1 MRSRSMKKSGRVSFV
16 SGWLRDLAQELRG
29 ALRRL
34 ARSRAFTLIAVLS
47 LAVGIGVNT
56 ALFTVVHAT
65 WLEPVPRVGEADRI
79 VEVLTTRRGSD
90 IQLWAY
96 RDFQDVRDA
105 ETPIEALAGLKPR
118 DGSLTTDDGTE
129 GVRVMYVSANYFE
142 VIGVVP
148 SRGRPFLPSEDV
160 RPGGHPVAV
169 VSHAMWQNRL
179 GGRQDIVGL
188 TITLNRDPYAVVGVA
203 PEAFRGHRT
212 YTSTDL
218 WVPITQHPFMAGPNS
233 LERDRGPLWLEVL
246 GRLRADATLDEANAA
261 LQTVFAWLAREYPE
275 SNEDRGARAVAFGPV
290 PAYGRAESMMAT
302 GALVGLAGLVLLIIC
317 GNVAGMVLARSAT
330 REREIAVRMALGS
343 GRGRLVRHLMAEA
356 LLLALIGGGVGILL
370 AFWATGT
377 LSPAYFSDVPDLS
390 LGPNLTILTF
400 SLLLTLGTTLV
411 FGLFPALRFSQPDM
425 VSSLKDDTGGGGRRV
440 GRIHRVATSAQA
452 GVALSLIV
460 TCSLFVRA
468 LGVMERRDLGFEPHN
483 LMLTRLDLSQQGYS
497 TPEAGEAV
505 LNRMKESVASLP
517 GVTSVTVADGIP
529 LDLVGNFTSVSRADR
544 SDETGGRTTVE
555 FTLVGDA
562 YFETIGTPILR
573 GRGIERTDEPASEP
587 VVVITQALA
596 ERLWPGE
603 EAVGRQLR
611 FSARFHQLFTH
622 RDVLSG
628 DSARAHTVV
637 GVVGH
642 VASSRATE
650 DWPHVFV
657 SLRQN
662 YRPQV
667 MLVVKATASAAALAR
682 PVQSAIL
689 AAQPT
694 LPFPSIVSSES
705 LLGRSTEA
713 QRRTAEMAAALGL
726 LALLLSAIG
735 VYGVVAF
742 AVARRTREIGL
753 RMAIGATRAQVLGA
767 VLRDAVRLATP
778 GLVVGALIAV
788 GTAAGMRSML
798 LGVSPVDPMS
808 LGSAILLLFLVV
820 LLASLVP
827 ARRAS
832 GIDPMVA
839 LRSE

>member
-1 MRSRSMKKSGRVSFV
+1 
-16 SGWLRDLAQELRG
+16 
-29 ALRRL
+29 
-34 ARSRAFTLIAVLS
+34 VLS
-47 LAVGIGVNT
+47 LAVGVGVNT

-65 WLEPVPRVGEADRI
+65 WLEPVPGVGGAGRI
-79 VEVLTTRRGSD
+79 VEVLTTRRGAESV
-90 IQLWAY
+90 LWSY
-96 RDFQDVRDA
+96 PDLLDVRDA
-105 ETPIEALAGLKPR
+105 ATPIEALAGAKSR
-118 DGSLTTDDGTE
+118 DGSLTTEDGTQ
-129 GVRVMYVSANYFE
+129 GVRVTYVTANYFE
-142 VIGVVP
+142 VMGVVP

-160 RPGGHPVAV
+160 VLGGHPVAV

-179 GGRQDIVGL
+179 GGREDIVGL
-188 TITLNRDPYAVVGVA
+188 MITLNRVPYTVVGVA

-212 YTSTDL
+212 YSTTDL
-218 WVPITQHPFMAGPNS
+218 WVPITQHPLMTGANS
-233 LERDRGPLWLEVL
+233 LAGDRVALWLEVF
-246 GRLRADATLDEANAA
+246 GRLGGDASVDEADAA
-261 LQTVFAWLAREYPE
+261 LRTVFPRLANEYPE
-275 SNEDRGARAVAFGPV
+275 SNEERSARAAAFGPA
-290 PAYGRAESMMAT
+290 PAHARAENMIFT
-302 GALVGLAGLVLLIIC
+302 GLLLCLAGLVLLIIC

-343 GRGRLVRHLMAEA
+343 GRGRLIRHLMGEA
-356 LLLALIGGGVGILL
+356 LLLALVGGSLGMLL

-377 LSPAYFSDVPDLS
+377 VSPAYFSDMPNLS
-390 LGPNLTILTF
+390 LEPNLTILAF

-411 FGLFPALRFSQPDM
+411 FGLFPALRFSKPDM
-425 VSSLKDDTGGGGRRV
+425 ISSLKDDTGGGGRRV

-468 LGVMERRDLGFEPHN
+468 LGVMERRDLGFEPQN
-483 LMLTRLDLSQQGYS
+483 LMLTRIDLSQQGYT

-505 LNRMKESVASLP
+505 LNRMRESIGTVP

-529 LDLVGNFTSVSRADR
+529 LDLVGNFTSVTRADR
-544 SDETGGRTTVE
+544 SDEASGRVTVE
-555 FTLVGDA
+555 FTLVDDG
-562 YFETIGTPILR
+562 YFQTIGTPILR
-573 GRGIERTDEPASEP
+573 GRGIERTDEASSEP
-587 VVVITQALA
+587 VAVITQALA

-611 FSARFHQLFTH
+611 FSSRFHRIFTPH
-622 RDVLSG
+622 EGIDV
-628 DSARAHTVV
+628 DSARAYTVV
-637 GVVGH
+637 GVVGQ

-650 DWPHVFV
+650 DRPHVFI

-667 MLVVKATASAAALAR
+667 MIVARAMASSAALTR
-682 PVQSAIL
+682 SIQSAVL
-689 AAQPT
+689 AVDPT
-694 LPFPSIVSSES
+694 LPFPPIISSES
-705 LLGRSTEA
+705 LVERSTEA
-713 QRRTAEMAAALGL
+713 QRRTAEMAAGLGL

-767 VLRDAVRLATP
+767 VLRDAVRLAVP
-778 GLVVGALIAV
+778 GLAAGALLAV
-788 GTAAGMRSML
+788 GLAAAAGNIL
-798 LGVSPVDPMS
+798 LGVSPADPIS
-808 LGSAILLLFLVV
+808 LGSAAGLLLLVI

-832 GIDPMVA
+832 GIDPMAA

>member
-1 MRSRSMKKSGRVSFV
+1 M
-16 SGWLRDLAQELRG
+16 E
-29 ALRRL
+29 
-34 ARSRAFTLIAVLS
+34 
-47 LAVGIGVNT
+47 
-56 ALFTVVHAT
+56 
-65 WLEPVPRVGEADRI
+65 
-79 VEVLTTRRGSD
+79 
-90 IQLWAY
+90 
-96 RDFQDVRDA
+96 
-105 ETPIEALAGLKPR
+105 
-118 DGSLTTDDGTE
+118 DGTQ

-142 VIGVVP
+142 VMGVVP
-148 SRGRPFLPSEDV
+148 SRGRTFLPGEDAV
-160 RPGGHPVAV
+160 PGGHPVAV

-179 GGRQDIVGL
+179 GRREDIIGQ
-188 TITLNRDPYAVVGVA
+188 TITLNRDPYTVVGVA

-218 WVPITQHPFMAGPNS
+218 WVPITQHPFVAGPNS
-233 LERDRGPLWLEVL
+233 IARDRSPLWLEVL
-246 GRLRADATLDEANAA
+246 GRLRPDATVDEANAA

-290 PAYGRAESMMAT
+290 PAYGRAESMIAT

-356 LLLALIGGGVGILL
+356 LLLALTGGVLGVLL
-370 AFWATGT
+370 AFWVTGT
-377 LSPAYFSDVPDLS
+377 VSPAYFSDVPNLS
-390 LGPNLTILTF
+390 LGPNLTILVF
-400 SLLLTLGTTLV
+400 STLLTLGTTVV
-411 FGLFPALRFSQPDM
+411 FGLFPALRFSKPDM

-452 GVALSLIV
+452 GVALSLLL

-468 LGVMERRDLGFEPHN
+468 LGVMERRDLGFEPQD
-483 LMLTRLDLSQQGYS
+483 LMVTRMDLSQQGYS
-497 TPEAGEAV
+497 TLEAGEAV
-505 LNRMKESVASLP
+505 LNRMRESVAALAA
-517 GVTSVTVADGIP
+517 VTSVTVADGIP

-544 SDETGGRTTVE
+544 SDDTGGRVTVE
-555 FTLVGDA
+555 FTLVDDG
-562 YFETIGTPILR
+562 YFQTIGTPILR
-573 GRGIERTDEPASEP
+573 GRGIERTDEASSEP

-603 EAVGRQLR
+603 KALGRHLR
-611 FSARFHQLFTH
+611 FSARFQRIFTP
-622 RDVLSG
+622 RESVAA
-628 DSARAHTVV
+628 DSARAYTVV

-650 DWPHVFV
+650 DRPQVFV

-667 MLVVKATASAAALAR
+667 MLVVKTTAGPAAVAR
-682 PVQSAIL
+682 SIQSAIL
-689 AAQPT
+689 AADPT
-694 LPFPSIVSSES
+694 LPFPLIVSSES
-705 LLGRSTEA
+705 LVARSTEA
-713 QRRTAEMAAALGL
+713 QRRTAEVAAGLGL

-767 VLRDAVRLATP
+767 VLRDAVRLAAP
-778 GLVVGALIAV
+778 GLAVGALLAV
-788 GTAAGMRSML
+788 GTAAAARSML
-798 LGVSPVDPMS
+798 LGVSPLDPIS
-808 LGSAILLLFLVV
+808 LGTAASALLLVV
-820 LLASLVP
+820 TLASLVP

>member
-1 MRSRSMKKSGRVSFV
+1 M
-16 SGWLRDLAQELRG
+16 SGWPGDLGQDLRFAFRSLTK
-29 ALRRL
+29 
-34 ARSRAFTLIAVLS
+34 SRAFTFIAVLS
-47 LAVGIGVNT
+47 LAVGVGVNT

-65 WLEPVPRVGEADRI
+65 WLEPVAGVGGADRI
-79 VEVLTTRRGSD
+79 VEVLLTRRGSD
-90 IQLWAY
+90 VQEWAY
-96 RDFQDVRDA
+96 PDFQDVREA

-118 DGSLTTDDGTE
+118 DGSLTTDDGTQS
-129 GVRVMYVSANYFE
+129 VRVMYVSANYFE
-142 VIGVVP
+142 VMGVVP

-160 RPGGHPVAV
+160 VPGGHPLAV

-179 GGRQDIVGL
+179 GGREDIVGG
-188 TITLNRDPYAVVGVA
+188 TITLNRTPLTVVGVA

-212 YTSTDL
+212 YTSTEL
-218 WVPITQHPFMAGPNS
+218 WVPISQHPFVAGPNS
-233 LERDRGPLWLEVL
+233 VVSDRGSLWLEVL
-246 GRLRADATLDEANAA
+246 GQLRANATVDQANAA
-261 LQTVFAWLAREYPE
+261 LQTVFSRLEREYPE
-275 SNEDRGARAVAFGPV
+275 SNLDRGARAVAFGSI

-343 GRGRLVRHLMAEA
+343 GRGRLVRHLMVEA
-356 LLLALIGGGVGILL
+356 LLLALAGGGVGIIL
-370 AFWATGT
+370 AFWVTGT
-377 LSPAYFSDVPDLS
+377 VSPAYFTDVPNLS
-390 LGPNLTILTF
+390 LGPNVTILTF

-452 GVALSLIV
+452 GVALSLVV

-468 LGVMERRDLGFEPHN
+468 LGVMERRDLGFEPQD
-483 LMLTRLDLSQQGYS
+483 LMTTRMDLSQQGYS

-505 LNRMKESVASLP
+505 LNRMTESVASLP
-517 GVTSVTVADGIP
+517 GVTSVTVSNGIP

-544 SDETGGRTTVE
+544 PDETGGRTTVE
-555 FTLVGDA
+555 FTLVGEE
-562 YFETIGTPILR
+562 YFQTIGTPILR
-573 GRGIERTDEPASEP
+573 GRGIERTDEASSEP
-587 VVVITQALA
+587 GVVITQALA
-596 ERLWPGE
+596 DRLWPGE
-603 EAVGRQLR
+603 EALGRQLR

-622 RDVLSG
+622 RDSVNR
-628 DSARAHTVV
+628 DSAGVFTVV

-642 VASSRATE
+642 VSSSRATE

-662 YRPQV
+662 YRPRV
-667 MLVVKATASAAALAR
+667 MIVVKATASPAVLAR
-682 PVQSAIL
+682 SIQSAIL
-689 AAQPT
+689 AVDPT
-694 LPFPSIVSSES
+694 LPFPLVVSSES
-705 LLGRSTEA
+705 LVARSTEA
-713 QRRTAEMAAALGL
+713 QRRTAEMAAGLGL

-753 RMAIGATRAQVLGA
+753 RMAIGATRGQVLEA
-767 VLRDAVRLATP
+767 VLRDAVRLAAP
-778 GLVVGALIAV
+778 GLAVGALLAV
-788 GTAAGMRSML
+788 GTAAAMRSML
-798 LGVSPVDPMS
+798 LGVSPVDPIS
-808 LGSAILLLFLVV
+808 LGSAAGVLLLVV

>member
-1 MRSRSMKKSGRVSFV
+1 MGEWLDDLGNDLRHAFRSLTK
-16 SGWLRDLAQELRG
+16 
-29 ALRRL
+29 
-34 ARSRAFTLIAVLS
+34 SRAFTLIAVLS
-47 LAVGIGVNT
+47 LAVGVGINT

-65 WLEPVPRVGEADRI
+65 WLEPVPGVSGADRI
-79 VEVLTTRRGSD
+79 VELLTTRRGAESV
-90 IQLWAY
+90 LWSY
-96 RDFQDVRDA
+96 PDLQDVRDA
-105 ETPIEALAGLKPR
+105 GTPIEALAGAKER
-118 DGSLTTDDGTE
+118 DGSLTTEDGTQ
-129 GVRVMYVSANYFE
+129 GVRVSYVTANYFE
-142 VIGVVP
+142 VMGVVP
-148 SRGRPFLPSEDV
+148 SRGRPFLPSEDLV
-160 RPGGHPVAV
+160 PGGHPVAV

-188 TITLNRDPYAVVGVA
+188 AITLNRAPYTVVGVA
-203 PEAFRGHRT
+203 PEEFRGHRT
-212 YTSTDL
+212 FSSADL
-218 WVPITQHPFMAGPNS
+218 WAPITQHPLMTGANS
-233 LERDRGPLWLEVL
+233 LATDRVALWLEVF
-246 GRLRADATLDEANAA
+246 GRLRAGATVDEADVA
-261 LQTVFAWLAREYPE
+261 LQTVFSRLANEYPE
-275 SNEDRGARAVAFGPV
+275 SNEERSARAATFGPV
-290 PAYGRAESMMAT
+290 PAHGRAESMIAT

-356 LLLALIGGGVGILL
+356 LLLAVVGGSLGMLL

-377 LSPAYFSDVPDLS
+377 LSPAYFSDMPNLS
-390 LGPNLTILTF
+390 LEPNLTILAF
-400 SLLLTLGTTLV
+400 SLLLTLGTTIV
-411 FGLFPALRFSQPDM
+411 FGLFPALRFSKPDM
-425 VSSLKDDTGGGGRRV
+425 ISSLKDDTGGGGRRV
-440 GRIHRVATSAQA
+440 GRIHRIATSAQA

-468 LGVMERRDLGFEPHN
+468 LGVMEQRDLGFDPQD
-483 LMLTRLDLSQQGYS
+483 LMLTRMDLAQQGY
-497 TPEAGEAV
+497 TTAEAGEAV
-505 LNRMKESVASLP
+505 LDRMKASVSTVP

-529 LDLVGNFTSVSRADR
+529 LDLVGNFTSVTRGDR
-544 SDETGGRTTVE
+544 SYEAGGNVSVE
-555 FTLVGDA
+555 FTLVDDG

-573 GRGIERTDEPASEP
+573 GRGIERTDEASSEP

-611 FSARFHQLFTH
+611 FSSRFHRIFIPRQGIE
-622 RDVLSG
+622 V
-628 DSARAHTVV
+628 DSARAYTVV
-637 GVVGH
+637 GVAGQ

-650 DWPHVFV
+650 DQPHVFI

-667 MLVVKATASAAALAR
+667 MIVARALASSAALTR
-682 PVQSAIL
+682 SIQSAIL
-689 AAQPT
+689 SVDPT
-694 LPFPSIVSSES
+694 LPYPLLVSSES
-705 LLGRSTEA
+705 LVARSTEA
-713 QRRTAEMAAALGL
+713 QRRTAEMAAGLGL

-767 VLRDAVRLATP
+767 VLRDAVRLAVP
-778 GLVVGALIAV
+778 GLAVGALLAV
-788 GTAAGMRSML
+788 GLAAAAGNIL
-798 LGVSPVDPMS
+798 LGVSPADPIS
-808 LGSAILLLFLVV
+808 LGTAGGLLLLVI

>member
-1 MRSRSMKKSGRVSFV
+1 MGAWLDDLGNDLRHAFRSLTK
-16 SGWLRDLAQELRG
+16 
-29 ALRRL
+29 
-34 ARSRAFTLIAVLS
+34 SRAFTLIAVLS
-47 LAVGIGVNT
+47 LAVGVGINT

-65 WLEPVPRVGEADRI
+65 WLEPVPGVSGADRI
-79 VEVLTTRRGSD
+79 VELLTTRRGAESV
-90 IQLWAY
+90 LWSY
-96 RDFQDVRDA
+96 PDLQDVRDA
-105 ETPIEALAGLKPR
+105 GTPIEALAGAKER
-118 DGSLTTDDGTE
+118 DGSLTTEDGTQ
-129 GVRVMYVSANYFE
+129 GVRVSYVTANYFE
-142 VIGVVP
+142 VMGVVP
-148 SRGRPFLPSEDV
+148 SRGRPFLPSEDLV
-160 RPGGHPVAV
+160 PGGHPVAV

-188 TITLNRDPYAVVGVA
+188 AITLNRAPYTVVGVA
-203 PEAFRGHRT
+203 PEEFRGHRT
-212 YTSTDL
+212 FSSADL
-218 WVPITQHPFMAGPNS
+218 WAPITQHPLMTGANS
-233 LERDRGPLWLEVL
+233 LATDRVALWLEVF
-246 GRLRADATLDEANAA
+246 GRLRAGATVDEADVA
-261 LQTVFAWLAREYPE
+261 LQTVFSRLANEYPE
-275 SNEDRGARAVAFGPV
+275 SNEERSARAATFGPV
-290 PAYGRAESMMAT
+290 PAHGRAESMIAT

-356 LLLALIGGGVGILL
+356 LLLAVVGGSLGMLL

-377 LSPAYFSDVPDLS
+377 LSPAYFSDMPNLS
-390 LGPNLTILTF
+390 LEPNLTILAF
-400 SLLLTLGTTLV
+400 SLLLTLGTTIV
-411 FGLFPALRFSQPDM
+411 FGLFPALRFSKPDM
-425 VSSLKDDTGGGGRRV
+425 ISSLKDDTGGGGRRV
-440 GRIHRVATSAQA
+440 GRIHRIATSAQA
-452 GVALSLIV
+452 GVALFLIV

-468 LGVMERRDLGFEPHN
+468 LGVMEQRDLGFDPQD
-483 LMLTRLDLSQQGYS
+483 LMLTRMDLAQQGY
-497 TPEAGEAV
+497 TTAEAGEAV
-505 LNRMKESVASLP
+505 LDRMKASVSTVP

-529 LDLVGNFTSVSRADR
+529 LDLVGNFTSVTRGDR
-544 SDETGGRTTVE
+544 SYEAGGNVSVE
-555 FTLVGDA
+555 FTLVDDG

-573 GRGIERTDEPASEP
+573 GRGIERTDEASSEP

-611 FSARFHQLFTH
+611 FSSRFHRIFIPRQGIE
-622 RDVLSG
+622 V
-628 DSARAHTVV
+628 DSARAYTVV
-637 GVVGH
+637 GVAGQ

-650 DWPHVFV
+650 DQPHVFI

-667 MLVVKATASAAALAR
+667 MIVARALASSAALTR
-682 PVQSAIL
+682 SIQSAVL
-689 AAQPT
+689 TVDPT
-694 LPFPSIVSSES
+694 LPFPVISSSES
-705 LLGRSTEA
+705 LVQRSTEA
-713 QRRTAEMAAALGL
+713 QRRTAEMAAGLGL

-767 VLRDAVRLATP
+767 VLRDAVRLAVP
-778 GLVVGALIAV
+778 GLAVGALLAV
-788 GTAAGMRSML
+788 GLAAAAGNIL
-798 LGVSPVDPMS
+798 LGVSPADPIS
-808 LGSAILLLFLVV
+808 LGTAGGLLLLVI

>member
-1 MRSRSMKKSGRVSFV
+1 MGEWLDDLGNDLRHAFRSLTK
-16 SGWLRDLAQELRG
+16 
-29 ALRRL
+29 
-34 ARSRAFTLIAVLS
+34 SRAFTLIAVLS
-47 LAVGIGVNT
+47 LAVGVGINT

-65 WLEPVPRVGEADRI
+65 WLEPVPGVSGADRI
-79 VEVLTTRRGSD
+79 VELLTTRRGAESV
-90 IQLWAY
+90 LWSY
-96 RDFQDVRDA
+96 PDLQDVRDA
-105 ETPIEALAGLKPR
+105 GTPIEALAGAKER
-118 DGSLTTDDGTE
+118 DGSLTTEDGTQ
-129 GVRVMYVSANYFE
+129 GVRVSYVTANYFE
-142 VIGVVP
+142 VMGVVP
-148 SRGRPFLPSEDV
+148 SRGRPFLPSEDLV
-160 RPGGHPVAV
+160 PGGHPVAV

-188 TITLNRDPYAVVGVA
+188 AITLNRAPYTVVGVA
-203 PEAFRGHRT
+203 PEEFRGHRT
-212 YTSTDL
+212 FSSADL
-218 WVPITQHPFMAGPNS
+218 WAPITQHPLMTGANS
-233 LERDRGPLWLEVL
+233 LATDRVALWLEVF
-246 GRLRADATLDEANAA
+246 GRLRAGATVDEADVA
-261 LQTVFAWLAREYPE
+261 LQTVFSRLANEYPE
-275 SNEDRGARAVAFGPV
+275 SNEERSARAATFGPV
-290 PAYGRAESMMAT
+290 PAHGRAESMIAT

-356 LLLALIGGGVGILL
+356 LLLAVVGGSLGMLL

-377 LSPAYFSDVPDLS
+377 LSPAYFSDMPNLS
-390 LGPNLTILTF
+390 LEPNLTILAF
-400 SLLLTLGTTLV
+400 SLLLTLGTTIV
-411 FGLFPALRFSQPDM
+411 FGLFPALRFSKPDM
-425 VSSLKDDTGGGGRRV
+425 ISSLKDDTGGGGRRV
-440 GRIHRVATSAQA
+440 GRIHRIATSAQA

-468 LGVMERRDLGFEPHN
+468 LGVMEQRDLGFDPQD
-483 LMLTRLDLSQQGYS
+483 LMLTRMDLAQQGY
-497 TPEAGEAV
+497 TTAEAGEAV
-505 LNRMKESVASLP
+505 LDRMKASVSTVP

-529 LDLVGNFTSVSRADR
+529 LDLVGNFTSVTRGDR
-544 SDETGGRTTVE
+544 SYEAGGNVSVE
-555 FTLVGDA
+555 FTLVDDG

-573 GRGIERTDEPASEP
+573 GRGIERTDEASSEP

-611 FSARFHQLFTH
+611 FSSRFHRIFIPRQGIE
-622 RDVLSG
+622 V
-628 DSARAHTVV
+628 DSARAYTVV
-637 GVVGH
+637 GVAGQ

-650 DWPHVFV
+650 DQPHVFI

-667 MLVVKATASAAALAR
+667 MIVARALASSAALTR
-682 PVQSAIL
+682 SIQSAVL
-689 AAQPT
+689 TVDPT
-694 LPFPSIVSSES
+694 LPFPVISSSES
-705 LLGRSTEA
+705 LVQRSTEA
-713 QRRTAEMAAALGL
+713 QRRTAEMAAGLGL

-767 VLRDAVRLATP
+767 VLRDAVRLAVP
-778 GLVVGALIAV
+778 GLAVGALLAV
-788 GTAAGMRSML
+788 GLAAAAGNIL
-798 LGVSPVDPMS
+798 LGVSPADPIS
-808 LGSAILLLFLVV
+808 LGTAGGLLLLVI

>member
-1 MRSRSMKKSGRVSFV
+1 MGEWLDDLGNDLRHAFRSLTK
-16 SGWLRDLAQELRG
+16 
-29 ALRRL
+29 
-34 ARSRAFTLIAVLS
+34 SRAFTLIAVLS
-47 LAVGIGVNT
+47 LAVGVGINT

-65 WLEPVPRVGEADRI
+65 WLEPVPGVSGADRI
-79 VEVLTTRRGSD
+79 VELLTTRRGAESV
-90 IQLWAY
+90 LWSY
-96 RDFQDVRDA
+96 PDLQDVRDA
-105 ETPIEALAGLKPR
+105 GTPIEALAGAKER
-118 DGSLTTDDGTE
+118 DGSLTTEDGTQ
-129 GVRVMYVSANYFE
+129 GVRVSYVTANYFE
-142 VIGVVP
+142 VMGVVP
-148 SRGRPFLPSEDV
+148 SRGRPFLPSEDLV
-160 RPGGHPVAV
+160 PGGHPVAV

-188 TITLNRDPYAVVGVA
+188 AITLNRAPYTVVGVA
-203 PEAFRGHRT
+203 PEEFRGHRT
-212 YTSTDL
+212 FSSADL
-218 WVPITQHPFMAGPNS
+218 WAPITQHPLMTGANS
-233 LERDRGPLWLEVL
+233 LATDRVALWLEVF
-246 GRLRADATLDEANAA
+246 GRLRAGATVDEADVA
-261 LQTVFAWLAREYPE
+261 LQTVFSRLANEYPE
-275 SNEDRGARAVAFGPV
+275 SNEERSARAATFGPV
-290 PAYGRAESMMAT
+290 PAHGRAESMIAT

-356 LLLALIGGGVGILL
+356 LLLAVVGGSLGMLL

-377 LSPAYFSDVPDLS
+377 LSPAYFSDMPNLS
-390 LGPNLTILTF
+390 LEPNLTILAF
-400 SLLLTLGTTLV
+400 SLLLTLGTTIV
-411 FGLFPALRFSQPDM
+411 FGLFPALRFSKPDM
-425 VSSLKDDTGGGGRRV
+425 ISSLKDDTGGGGRRV
-440 GRIHRVATSAQA
+440 GRIHRIATSAQA

-468 LGVMERRDLGFEPHN
+468 LGVMEQRDLGFDPQD
-483 LMLTRLDLSQQGYS
+483 LMLTRMDLAQQGY
-497 TPEAGEAV
+497 TTAEAGEAV
-505 LNRMKESVASLP
+505 LDRMKASVSTVP

-529 LDLVGNFTSVSRADR
+529 LDLVGNFTSVTRGDR
-544 SDETGGRTTVE
+544 SYEAGGNVSVE
-555 FTLVGDA
+555 FTLVDDG

-573 GRGIERTDEPASEP
+573 GRGIERTDEASSEP

-611 FSARFHQLFTH
+611 FSSRFHRIFIPRQGIE
-622 RDVLSG
+622 V
-628 DSARAHTVV
+628 DSARAYTVV
-637 GVVGH
+637 GVAGQ

-650 DWPHVFV
+650 DQPSSRATEDQPHVFI

-667 MLVVKATASAAALAR
+667 MIVARALASSAALTR
-682 PVQSAIL
+682 SIQSAVL
-689 AAQPT
+689 TVDPT
-694 LPFPSIVSSES
+694 LPFPVISSSES
-705 LLGRSTEA
+705 LVQRSTEA
-713 QRRTAEMAAALGL
+713 QRRTAEMAAGLGL

-767 VLRDAVRLATP
+767 VLRDAVRLAVP
-778 GLVVGALIAV
+778 GLAVGALLAV
-788 GTAAGMRSML
+788 GLAAAAGNIL
-798 LGVSPVDPMS
+798 LGVSPADPIS
-808 LGSAILLLFLVV
+808 LGTAGGLLLLVI

>member
-1 MRSRSMKKSGRVSFV
+1 MGD
-16 SGWLRDLAQELRG
+16 WLGDLTQDLRHAFRG
-29 ALRRL
+29 LTK
-34 ARSRAFTLIAVLS
+34 SRAFTFIAVLS

-65 WLEPVPRVGEADRI
+65 WLEPVPGVGGADRI
-79 VEVLTTRRGSD
+79 VELVTTRRGAESV
-90 IQLWAY
+90 LWSY
-96 RDFQDVRDA
+96 PDLQDVKDA
-105 ETPIEALAGLKPR
+105 GSPIEALAGAKER
-118 DGSLTTDDGTE
+118 GGSLTTEDGTQ
-129 GVRVMYVSANYFE
+129 GVRVSYVTANYFE
-142 VIGVVP
+142 VMGVAA
-148 SRGRPFLPSEDV
+148 SRGRPFLSSEDLV
-160 RPGGHPVAV
+160 PGGHPVAV

-188 TITLNRDPYAVVGVA
+188 TITLNRAPYTVVGVA
-203 PEAFRGHRT
+203 PEEFRGHRT
-212 YTSTDL
+212 YSSTDL
-218 WVPITQHPFMAGPNS
+218 WVPITQHPLMTGANS
-233 LERDRGPLWLEVL
+233 LARDRTALWLEVF
-246 GRLRADATLDEANAA
+246 GRLRAGATVDEADVA
-261 LQTVFAWLAREYPE
+261 LQTVFARLANEYPE
-275 SNEDRGARAVAFGPV
+275 SNEERSARAAAFGPA
-290 PAYGRAESMMAT
+290 PAHARTENMIFT
-302 GALVGLAGLVLLIIC
+302 GLLLGLAGLVLLIIC

-343 GRGRLVRHLMAEA
+343 GRGRLVRHLMGEA
-356 LLLALIGGGVGILL
+356 LLLALVGGSLGMFL
-370 AFWATGT
+370 AFWVTET
-377 LSPAYFSDVPDLS
+377 VSPAYFSDMPNLS
-390 LGPNLTILTF
+390 LEPNLTILAF
-400 SLLLTLGTTLV
+400 SLLLTLGTTIV
-411 FGLFPALRFSQPDM
+411 FGLFPALRFSKPDM
-425 VSSLKDDTGGGGRRV
+425 ISSLKDDTGGGGRRV

-483 LMLTRLDLSQQGYS
+483 LMLTRIDLSQQGYT
-497 TPEAGEAV
+497 TPEAGEGV
-505 LNRMKESVASLP
+505 LNRMRESVGAVP

-529 LDLVGNFTSVSRADR
+529 LDLVGNFTSVTRADR
-544 SDETGGRTTVE
+544 SYEASGSVTVE
-555 FTLVGDA
+555 FTLVDDG

-573 GRGIERTDEPASEP
+573 GRGIERTDEASSEP
-587 VVVITQALA
+587 AVVITQALA

-611 FSARFHQLFTH
+611 FSSRFHRIFIPRQGIE
-622 RDVLSG
+622 V
-628 DSARAHTVV
+628 DSARAYTVV
-637 GVVGH
+637 GVVGQ

-650 DWPHVFV
+650 DRPQVFI

-667 MLVVKATASAAALAR
+667 MIVARALASSAALTR
-682 PVQSAIL
+682 SIQSAVL
-689 AAQPT
+689 AVDPT
-694 LPFPSIVSSES
+694 LPFPVISSSES
-705 LLGRSTEA
+705 LVERSTEA
-713 QRRTAEMAAALGL
+713 QRRTAEMAAGLGL

-767 VLRDAVRLATP
+767 VLRDAVRLAVP
-778 GLVVGALIAV
+778 GLAVGALLAV
-788 GTAAGMRSML
+788 GMAAAAGNIL
-798 LGVSPVDPMS
+798 LGVSPADPLS
-808 LGSAILLLFLVV
+808 LGAAAGLLLLVI

>member
-1 MRSRSMKKSGRVSFV
+1 MGEWLDDLGNDLRHAFRSLTK
-16 SGWLRDLAQELRG
+16 
-29 ALRRL
+29 
-34 ARSRAFTLIAVLS
+34 SRAFTLIAVLS
-47 LAVGIGVNT
+47 LAVGVGINT

-65 WLEPVPRVGEADRI
+65 WLEPVPGVSGADRI
-79 VEVLTTRRGSD
+79 VELLTTRRGAESV
-90 IQLWAY
+90 LWSY
-96 RDFQDVRDA
+96 PDLQDVRDA
-105 ETPIEALAGLKPR
+105 GTPIEALAGAKER
-118 DGSLTTDDGTE
+118 DGSLTTEDGTQ
-129 GVRVMYVSANYFE
+129 GVRVSYVTANYFE
-142 VIGVVP
+142 VMGVVP
-148 SRGRPFLPSEDV
+148 SRGRPFLPSEDLV
-160 RPGGHPVAV
+160 PGGHPVAV

-188 TITLNRDPYAVVGVA
+188 AITLNRAPYTVVGVA
-203 PEAFRGHRT
+203 PEEFRGHRT
-212 YTSTDL
+212 FSSADL
-218 WVPITQHPFMAGPNS
+218 WAPITQHPLMTGANS
-233 LERDRGPLWLEVL
+233 LATDRVALWLEVF
-246 GRLRADATLDEANAA
+246 GRLRAGATVDEADVA
-261 LQTVFAWLAREYPE
+261 LQTVFSRLANEYPE
-275 SNEDRGARAVAFGPV
+275 SNEERSARAATFGPV
-290 PAYGRAESMMAT
+290 PAHGRAESMIAT

-356 LLLALIGGGVGILL
+356 LLLAVVGGSLGMLL

-377 LSPAYFSDVPDLS
+377 LSPAYFSDMPNLS
-390 LGPNLTILTF
+390 LEPNLTILAF
-400 SLLLTLGTTLV
+400 SLLLTLGTTIV
-411 FGLFPALRFSQPDM
+411 FGLFPALRFSKPDM
-425 VSSLKDDTGGGGRRV
+425 ISSLKDDTGGGGRRV
-440 GRIHRVATSAQA
+440 GRIHRIATSAQA

-468 LGVMERRDLGFEPHN
+468 LGVMEQRDLGFDPQD
-483 LMLTRLDLSQQGYS
+483 LMLTRMDLAQQGY
-497 TPEAGEAV
+497 TTAEAGEAV
-505 LNRMKESVASLP
+505 LDRMKASVSTVP

-529 LDLVGNFTSVSRADR
+529 LDLVGNFTSVTRGDR
-544 SDETGGRTTVE
+544 SYEAGGNVSVE
-555 FTLVGDA
+555 FTLVDDG

-573 GRGIERTDEPASEP
+573 GRGIERTDEASSEP

-611 FSARFHQLFTH
+611 FSSRFHRIFIPRQGIE
-622 RDVLSG
+622 V
-628 DSARAHTVV
+628 DSARAYTVV
-637 GVVGH
+637 GVAGQ

-650 DWPHVFV
+650 DQPHVFI

-667 MLVVKATASAAALAR
+667 MIVARALASSAALTR
-682 PVQSAIL
+682 SIQSAVL
-689 AAQPT
+689 TVDPT
-694 LPFPSIVSSES
+694 LPFPVISSSES
-705 LLGRSTEA
+705 LVQRSTEA
-713 QRRTAEMAAALGL
+713 QRRTAEMAAGLGV

-767 VLRDAVRLATP
+767 VLRDAVRLAVP
-778 GLVVGALIAV
+778 GLAVGALLAV
-788 GTAAGMRSML
+788 GLAAAAGNIL
-798 LGVSPVDPMS
+798 LGVSPADPIS
-808 LGSAILLLFLVV
+808 LGTAGGLLLLVI